1 MRRTLVAGLFLA
13 TVAASGTAQ
22 AGWQKT
28 KWGMTPEQVEAIY
41 GKSLRPLS
49 SDDQESAKHLSDT
62 HVPCRMSYATEDFH
76 FDVRFA
82 FDPSDRLAAVYLFD
96 TPPSCAPLT
105 KAFHGG
111 IPILCEERVVQRQ
124 VRVTGAEAYRFVRV
138 LNRSCGATHNVA
150 VLALNE
156 HEVEARELMGR
167 YHSFD
172 DGRPKT
178 IAQWKLALRTL
189 SEHPTWLATG
199 ERLYAGLRKAG
210 MPEE

>member
-62 HVPCRMSYATEDFH
+62 HVPYRMSYAAEDFH

-105 KAFHGG
+105 KALLAKYGN
-111 IPILCEERVVQRQ
+111 PAVDRSNDV
-124 VRVTGAEAYRFVRV
+124 GADY
-138 LNRSCGATHNVA
+138 
-150 VLALNE
+150 
-156 HEVEARELMGR
+156 
-167 YHSFD
+167 
-172 DGRPKT
+172 
-178 IAQWKLALRTL
+178 
-189 SEHPTWLATG
+189 TWLDRASSNTVHLQTTEAATTHLHEAHDVCMLVYTPLASG
-199 ERLYAGLRKAG
+199 KGL
-210 MPEE
+210 